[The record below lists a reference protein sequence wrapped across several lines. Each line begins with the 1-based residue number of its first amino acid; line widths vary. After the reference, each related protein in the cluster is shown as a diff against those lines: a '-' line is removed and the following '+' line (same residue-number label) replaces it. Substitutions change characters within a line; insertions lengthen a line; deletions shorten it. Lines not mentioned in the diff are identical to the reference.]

1 MKIKNNDRIIEIYN
15 LDNKDE
21 IIIEIID
28 TRHAEIIDMSVNIDQ
43 TINLIEFLQAQVKAY
58 RIKNNPPITSQNIID
73 EFNKV
78 WGQIKKYE

>member
-1 MKIKNNDRIIEIYN
+1 MKIKNNDRIIEIEK
-15 LDNKDE
+15 LDRNNE

-28 TRHAEIIDMSVNIDQ
+28 TRHAEIIDMSININQ
-43 TINLIEFLQAQVKAY
+43 IAELSKFLQEQLNAY
-58 RIKNNPPITSQNIID
+58 AEANSPKITSQMIID